1 MNPSLSAIAFIEMCI
16 RDRSETREALLE
28 GLQQIFNF
36 IGYVPKAIWF
46 DQMSSVAL
54 KTRDEKGLVKISDF
68 VTRFATHYG
77 FEIKLCNPNSGH
89 EKGNVENKVGT
100 IRRNFFV
107 PEPCLL
113 YTSRCV

>member
-1 MNPSLSAIAFIEMCI
+1 M
-16 RDRSETREALLE
+16 
-28 GLQQIFNF
+28 
-36 IGYVPKAIWF
+36 PKAIWF
-46 DQMSSVAL
+46 DQMSSIAL

-68 VTRFATHYG
+68 ITRFATHYG

-107 PEPCLL
+107 PEPIINDLETYNKELLQKCLL
-113 YTSRCV
+113 RHKEIHYRLKEPIESFLNKKT